1 MRNGE
6 VSMRPGAANAQ
17 GVSRMDAPVNGA
29 SVDRTS
35 QSWGALPMQDELLDL
50 LQSLT
55 EVCADLRFRLG
66 QIEARERIRDA
77 IRKPRD
83 LGIDY

>member
-1 MRNGE
+1 
-6 VSMRPGAANAQ
+6 
-17 GVSRMDAPVNGA
+17 MDAPVNGA
-29 SVDRTS
+29 SPDRTS
-35 QSWGALPMQDELLDL
+35 QGWGALPMQDELLDL

-55 EVCADLRFRLG
+55 DVCADLRFRLG

>member
-1 MRNGE
+1 MRSE
-6 VSMRPGAANAQ
+6 EMSMRPGAGNAPA
-17 GVSRMDAPVNGA
+17 GGTSP
-29 SVDRTS
+29 DRTS
-35 QSWGALPMQDELLDL
+35 QVWGALPMQDELLDL

-55 EVCADLRFRLG
+55 DACADLRFRLG

>member
-1 MRNGE
+1 MRHEEAG
-6 VSMRPGAANAQ
+6 MRPGAGNAQ
-17 GVSRMDAPVNGA
+17 LGSRMDAPGGGT
-29 SVDRTS
+29 SPDRTPPG
-35 QSWGALPMQDELLDL
+35 WGALPLQDELLDL

-55 EVCADLRFRLG
+55 DVCADLRFRLG
-66 QIEARERIRDA
+66 QVEARERIRDA